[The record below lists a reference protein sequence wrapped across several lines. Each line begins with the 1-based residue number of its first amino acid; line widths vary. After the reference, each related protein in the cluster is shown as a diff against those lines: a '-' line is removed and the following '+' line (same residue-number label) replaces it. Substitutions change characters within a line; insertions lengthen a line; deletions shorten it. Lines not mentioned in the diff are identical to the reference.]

1 MPTEVLGLTAFGLF
15 LAGAIGLM
23 LAYGTSKVSGM
34 PKVIPVI
41 AGVAGGGLI
50 LAGIGASVGF
60 GSLTAPTTQLA
71 GSAEYDVTAS
81 EEFAQSQVVV
91 DNEANVIQIQMQYD
105 ISDANF
111 IGGTGGGEVNFTIA
125 RADSGTGDAVTEVD
139 VVSVELVP
147 HASGDGQTEPI
158 VAKYTDGT
166 YKADWEKGPNES
178 PVVIND
184 FTTVLV
190 EGGSTGFVR
199 INITLNAEAA
209 SEMTVYDQAK
219 ISLRVAGEPWTVEC
233 LLTVKQA

>member
-1 MPTEVLGLTAFGLF
+1 MANELLGLSAFALF
-15 LAGAIGLM
+15 LFGAIGVM
-23 LAYGTSKVSGM
+23 LAYGLNRVSGM
-34 PKVIPVI
+34 PKVVPVI
-41 AGVAGGGLI
+41 AGVAGGALI
-50 LAGIGASVGF
+50 LAGVGAAVGF
-60 GSLTAPTTQLA
+60 GSLTAPTSGQLGA
-71 GSAEYDVTAS
+71 AEYDVTSS
-81 EEFAQSQVVV
+81 EDFAQSQVVI
-91 DNEANVIQIQMQYD
+91 DNEANVVQIQMQYD

-158 VAKYTDGT
+158 AAKYTDGT
-166 YKADWEKGPNES
+166 FKTDWEKGPNAS

-209 SEMTVYDQAK
+209 GEMTVYDQAK
-219 ISLRVAGEPWTVEC
+219 ISLRVAGEPWIVEC